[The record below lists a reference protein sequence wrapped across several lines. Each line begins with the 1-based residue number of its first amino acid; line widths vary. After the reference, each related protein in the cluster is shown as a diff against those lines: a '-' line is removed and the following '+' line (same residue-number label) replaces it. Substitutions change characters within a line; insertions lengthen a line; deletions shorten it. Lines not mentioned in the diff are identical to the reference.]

1 MVKLYTKASINKY
14 IKIEP
19 EAYLRKAGM
28 NGAKWPSWVSSE
40 VSRNQSAF
48 NRTRLHT
55 ATLNLKKAFKLC

>member
-28 NGAKWPSWVSSE
+28 NGAK
-40 VSRNQSAF
+40 
-48 NRTRLHT
+48 
-55 ATLNLKKAFKLC
+55 